1 MKRKVTAMIM
11 AAGMLLMAACSKD
24 TGDLVYMKDF
34 NAADFVT
41 VGDYQNIEVALA
53 EPEVTEEYLEGY
65 IEYVLQNSPV
75 YTPVTDRGVEMGD
88 VTNIDY
94 VGKLDGV
101 AFEGGTAQGQE
112 LVIGSGR
119 FIDGF
124 EEGMI
129 GMQIGETRDVEATFP
144 DPYTNNP
151 DLAGKVAVFTVTLNS
166 ISLEEIPELT
176 DEYVA
181 GLGLEECS
189 NVEEYRAYVYDV
201 LMEQQTQ
208 SFETQK
214 ADMALEAVVAASE
227 FKAAP
232 EGMVNR
238 MNETLTAN
246 ITNYANMY
254 GADIGSYVST
264 VYGGTAEDYAATL
277 LQQSE
282 LMAQR
287 YVMMKAIADKE
298 GIEVTD
304 EELETALSEEAA
316 AYGYATV
323 DEYKAMIDVEAYREY
338 LISMEVMDL
347 LAANAVATG
356 AQTMAEEAAQ

>member
-1 MKRKVTAMIM
+1 MKKRFAAIVM
-11 AAGMLLMAACSKD
+11 AAGMLMMAACSKD
-24 TGDLVYMKDF
+24 TSDVVYMKDF
-34 NAADFVT
+34 NAADYVT

-53 EPEVTEEYLEGY
+53 EPEVTDEYLEGY
-65 IEYVLQNSPV
+65 IDYILQNSPV

-101 AFEGGTAQGQE
+101 AFDGGTAQGQE
-112 LVIGSGR
+112 LVIGSGM

-124 EEGMI
+124 EDGMI

-144 DPYTNNP
+144 DPYDNNP

-176 DEYVA
+176 DEYVVS
-181 GLGLEECS
+181 LGLEGCS

-201 LMEQQTQ
+201 LMEQQMA
-208 SFETQK
+208 SFESQK
-214 ADMALEAVVAASE
+214 ADLALEAVVAASE

-246 ITNYANMY
+246 ISSYANMY
-254 GADIGSYVST
+254 GADIGTYVAN
-264 VYGGTAEDYAATL
+264 VYGGTAAEYEATL

-304 EELETALSEEAA
+304 EEMEAAITEEATT
-316 AYGYATV
+316 YGYTSV
-323 DEYKAMIDVEAYREY
+323 DEYKALIDVEAYREY
-338 LISMEVMDL
+338 LITMEVMDL
-347 LAANAVATG
+347 LTANAVTTGEKQATEET
-356 AQTMAEEAAQ
+356 AQ